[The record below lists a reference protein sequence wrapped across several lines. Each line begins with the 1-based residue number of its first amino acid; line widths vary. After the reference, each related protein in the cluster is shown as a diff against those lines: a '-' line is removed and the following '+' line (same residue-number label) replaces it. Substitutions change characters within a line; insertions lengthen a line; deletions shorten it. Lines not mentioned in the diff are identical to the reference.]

1 MSLKSDLK
9 RAFAN
14 ESQTSVKYLSFAKK
28 AEQEGLRKIAKL
40 FKAAFEAEQIHA
52 RNHLRAM
59 GMKGS
64 SMDNIK
70 VSFDE
75 KVRTTEQM
83 YHPMLERAK
92 EEGDNWSVK
101 SFCYAYEAGKVVAKL
116 FEDTLKSSSEEKEV
130 DYFVCK
136 VCGLIV
142 ENEVPEKCPICGSQK
157 KVFKKI
163 QYDNY

>member
-1 MSLKSDLK
+1 MSLMSDLEK
-9 RAFAN
+9 AFTN

-28 AEQEGLRKIAKL
+28 AEQEGLREIAKL
-40 FKAAFEAEQIHA
+40 FKAASEAERIHA

-59 GMKGS
+59 EVKRN

-70 VSFDE
+70 VSIDE
-75 KVRTTEQM
+75 KVRAIEQM
-83 YHPMLERAK
+83 YHPMLEHAK
-92 EEGDNWSVK
+92 EEGDHWSVK

-116 FEDTLKSSSEEKEV
+116 FEDTLMNSGEEKKV

-142 ENEVPEKCPICGSQK
+142 ENEVPEKCPLCGSQK
-157 KVFKKI
+157 KVFKRI
-163 QYDNY
+163 D

>member
-1 MSLKSDLK
+1 MSLEDDLE

-40 FKAAFEAEQIHA
+40 FRAAAEAEIIHA
-52 RNHLRAM
+52 HNHLRAM
-59 GMKGS
+59 GSIKS

-70 VSFDE
+70 VSLNE
-75 KVRTTEQM
+75 KVRATEQM

-101 SFCYAYEAGKVVAKL
+101 SFCYAYEAGKIVAKL
-116 FEDTLKSSSEEKEV
+116 FEDTLKNSGEEKEV

-142 ENEVPEKCPICGSQK
+142 ENEVPEKCPVCGSQK
-157 KVFKKI
+157 KVFKRI
-163 QYDNY
+163 D

>member
-1 MSLKSDLK
+1 MSLKSDLE
-9 RAFAN
+9 RAFTN
-14 ESQTSVKYLSFAKK
+14 ESKASMKYLSFAKK

-40 FKAAFEAEQIHA
+40 FKAASEAEQIHA
-52 RNHLRAM
+52 RNHLRAI
-59 GMKGS
+59 GVKGS

-70 VSFDE
+70 VSLDE
-75 KVRTTEQM
+75 KVRTTKQM

-101 SFCYAYEAGKVVAKL
+101 SVCYAYEAGKVVAKL
-116 FEDTLKSSSEEKEV
+116 FEDTLKKSGEEKEV

-142 ENEVPEKCPICGSQK
+142 ENEVPEKCPVCGSQK
-157 KVFKKI
+157 KVFKRV
-163 QYDNY
+163 DL

>member
-1 MSLKSDLK
+1 MSLESDLK

-14 ESQTSVKYLSFAKK
+14 ESQTSVKYLLFAKK

-40 FKAAFEAEQIHA
+40 FKAASEAEQIHA

-59 GMKGS
+59 GLKGS
-64 SMDNIK
+64 SMDNIR
-70 VSFDE
+70 VALNE
-75 KVRTTEQM
+75 KVQESEQM

-101 SFCYAYEAGKVVAKL
+101 SFCYAYEAGKVVAKF
-116 FEDTLKSSSEEKEV
+116 FEDTLKNRGEEKEV

-142 ENEVPEKCPICGSQK
+142 ENEVPEKCPVCGSQK
-157 KVFKKI
+157 KVFKRI
-163 QYDNY
+163 D

>member
-1 MSLKSDLK
+1 MSLEDDLK
-9 RAFAN
+9 TAFESESRA
-14 ESQTSVKYLSFAKK
+14 SMKYFSFAKR
-28 AEQEGLRKIAKL
+28 AEHEGLKNIAKL
-40 FKAAFEAEQIHA
+40 FRAAAEAEQIHA
-52 RNHLRAM
+52 RNHLRAK
-59 GMKGS
+59 GVKGS

-70 VSFDE
+70 VSLDE
-75 KVRTTEQM
+75 KVRATEQM

-92 EEGDNWSVK
+92 EKGDNWSIK

-116 FEDTLKSSSEEKEV
+116 FEDTLKNRGEEKEV

-142 ENEVPEKCPICGSQK
+142 ENEVPEVCPICGSQK

-163 QYDNY
+163 DYDDY